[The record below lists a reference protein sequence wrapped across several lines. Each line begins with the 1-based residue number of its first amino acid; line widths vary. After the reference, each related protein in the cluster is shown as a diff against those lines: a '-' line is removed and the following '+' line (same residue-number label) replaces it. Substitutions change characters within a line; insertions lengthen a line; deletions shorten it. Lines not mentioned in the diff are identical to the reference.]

1 MTGFNDI
8 PIRVN
13 GPIKVRRAYESP
25 VIAGRAGPDVGIQIR
40 PTNKGRTVEGR
51 RVMAHEM
58 AHMMDFRDLDERQ
71 RQHIGRVILGG
82 KWDPEKFAEYAAW
95 AAVMPK
101 KWKVRDGLPSYRTS
115 TDVVSSTPAYGVKL
129 DARKLDV
136 LRKWLVNI
144 PLYRR
149 AQ

>member
-1 MTGFNDI
+1 MTAFNDI

-13 GPIKVRRAYESP
+13 GPVRVRRVNNGAG
-25 VIAGRAGPDVGIQIR
+25 VAGRANARDGIEIR
-40 PTNKGRTVEGR
+40 PSNKGKTVEGR

-58 AHMMDFRDLDERQ
+58 AHMMDYRDLDERQ
-71 RQHIGRVILGG
+71 RQHIGQAILGG
-82 KWDPEKFAEYAAW
+82 KWDAEKFAEYAAW

-101 KWKVRDGLPSYRTS
+101 SGKVVGGSPGWSSKRDR
-115 TDVVSSTPAYGVKL
+115 VSALPAYGVKL
-129 DARKLDV
+129 DAKKLDV